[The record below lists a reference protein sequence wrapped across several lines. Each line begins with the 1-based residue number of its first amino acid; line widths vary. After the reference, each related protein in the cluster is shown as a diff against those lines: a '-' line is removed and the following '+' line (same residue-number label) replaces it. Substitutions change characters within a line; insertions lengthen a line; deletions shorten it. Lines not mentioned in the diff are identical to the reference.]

1 MFPRKCAE
9 CGGEVRRS
17 TEPIAVDVRGETVR
31 VPGIE
36 HGRCAV
42 CGEEYLPLDAAERL
56 QKEAVR
62 RLKATRGL
70 LSPEEIRAIRRSLSM
85 SQAEFEKLLGVG
97 PKTVVRWENGTVFQ
111 SATADRL
118 MRLIALEPGLVDLLQ
133 SGVLYAAAGTC
144 GASRIAGHL
153 SGEWRNRPIDRSH
166 LKLVR
171 RDDDAAAA

>member
-1 MFPRKCAE
+1 MFPKKCAE
-9 CGGEVRRS
+9 CSGEVQRS
-17 TEPIAVDVRGETVR
+17 TEPIAVDVRGETVL

-62 RLKATRGL
+62 RLKASRQL
-70 LSPEEIRAIRRSLSM
+70 LAPEEIRAIRRSLAM

-97 PKTVVRWENGTVFQ
+97 PKTVVRWEKGTVFQ

-133 SGVLYAAAGTC
+133 RGAIYTAAGTC
-144 GASRIAGHL
+144 GVSPVVEHL
-153 SGEWRNRPIDRSH
+153 SGAWRSRPIKRSH

>member
-153 SGEWRNRPIDRSH
+153 SGE
-166 LKLVR
+166 
-171 RDDDAAAA
+171 